1 MRMMMAAEYNAS
13 LPSGWLRRYSRRM
26 VRAIALALMTL
37 VVSLVLFRS
46 APALAE
52 PPNGKATPVYVLSV
66 WTNDVDDQAD
76 ALTQALRSRVRLAPG
91 WSLAETNQSFETLS
105 LALRCPPTPNQS
117 CLDRIGDQLHAD
129 HYIWGTMAKEKAGE
143 VSAEL
148 RLWSRGKAQVEA
160 SETYADNLKEPGD
173 EALRAVAGRLF
184 AKLTNSGTTGTLV
197 VHAGT
202 SSGSVLVDGVPKGKL
217 DGGLGRVDIPE
228 GAHTVSVRVPGFTA
242 PSQAV
247 TLQDGGEAD
256 ISFALTPGEAGPGA
270 EGAPEQPQE
279 QVEKKPF
286 PVRKVIGWTTVV
298 VGVGFL
304 VAAGIEGTRWLS
316 DKNASDQDRNSVPS
330 DVTNVCSP
338 PGPLDAS
345 ALTAAADACDK
356 SSDASQAVKLG
367 WIFAG
372 VGAVLAGTGIWLV
385 VGDHSGDSPEPV
397 AKAPL
402 RPRFDVLPSLG
413 AHAGSLAVRMT
424 Y

>member
-1 MRMMMAAEYNAS
+1 
-13 LPSGWLRRYSRRM
+13 M
-26 VRAIALALMTL
+26 VRAIALALMAL
-37 VVSLVLFRS
+37 VVSLVLLPS

-148 RLWSRGKAQVEA
+148 RLWSRGKPQVEA
-160 SETYADNLKEPGD
+160 SETYNDNLKEPGD

-184 AKLTNSGTTGTLV
+184 SKLTNSGTTGTLV

-202 SSGSVLVDGVPKGKL
+202 SSGSVLVDGAPRGKL

-228 GAHTVSVRVPGFTA
+228 GAHTVAVRVPGFTA

-247 TLQDGGEAD
+247 TLQDGGEAE
-256 ISFALTPGEAGPGA
+256 ISFALTPAEGGQGA
-270 EGAPEQPQE
+270 ESASEQPQE
-279 QVEKKPF
+279 QVAKKPF
-286 PVRKVIGWTTVV
+286 PVRKAIGWTVVV

-304 VAAGIEGTRWLS
+304 VTAGIEGTRWLS
-316 DKNASDQDRNSVPS
+316 DKNDSDQDRNSVPS
-330 DVTNVCSP
+330 NVTDVCAMPQVNQ
-338 PGPLDAS
+338 
-345 ALTAAADACDK
+345 AAIDACNK
-356 SSDASQAVKLG
+356 SNDASQAVKLG

-385 VGDHSGDSPEPV
+385 VGDHSGDAPEPV
-397 AKAPL
+397 AKTAR

-413 AHAGSLAVRMT
+413 AHAGSLDVRMT

>member
-1 MRMMMAAEYNAS
+1 
-13 LPSGWLRRYSRRM
+13 M
-26 VRAIALALMTL
+26 VRAIALALMAL
-37 VVSLVLFRS
+37 VVSLVLLRS

-76 ALTQALRSRVRLAPG
+76 ALTQALRGRVRQAPG

-129 HYIWGTMAKEKAGE
+129 HYIWGTLSKEKAGE
-143 VSAEL
+143 VSAEM
-148 RLWSRGKAQVEA
+148 RLWTRGKPQVEA
-160 SETYADNLKEPGD
+160 SETYAENLKDSGD
-173 EALRAVAGRLF
+173 EALRAVAGRLLS
-184 AKLTNSGTTGTLV
+184 KLTSNGSTGTLV

-202 SSGSVLVDGVPKGKL
+202 SSGSVLVDGTPKGKL

-242 PSQAV
+242 PSQSV

-256 ISFALTPGEAGPGA
+256 VSFALTPAEGAASA

-279 QVEKKPF
+279 PREKKPF
-286 PVRKVIGWTTVV
+286 PLRKVFGYTAVV

-304 VAAGIEGTRWLS
+304 VTAGIEGTRWLS
-316 DKNASDQDRNSVPS
+316 DKNDSDTDRNNVPS
-330 DVTNVCSP
+330 SVTDVCAMPINQ
-338 PGPLDAS
+338 
-345 ALTAAADACDK
+345 AAADACNK
-356 SSDASQAVKLG
+356 SNDAAQAVKLG

-385 VGDHSGDSPEPV
+385 VGDHSGDAPEPV
-397 AKAPL
+397 AKAPP

-413 AHAGSLAVRMT
+413 MRAGSVDVRMT
-424 Y
+424 F